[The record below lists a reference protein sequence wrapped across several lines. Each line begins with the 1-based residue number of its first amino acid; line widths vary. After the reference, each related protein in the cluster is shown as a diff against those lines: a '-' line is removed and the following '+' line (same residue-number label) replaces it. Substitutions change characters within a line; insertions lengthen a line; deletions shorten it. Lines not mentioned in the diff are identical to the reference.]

1 MCVVSDLGPHM
12 LHKQQDAFRINCPH
26 CLMEFVAVQTSLKS
40 SKKKKRASVKCNKS
54 SKKGVEVST

>member
-1 MCVVSDLGPHM
+1 M